1 MFGFGK
7 KMTEEAERLFQEKL
21 KEIQERK
28 EEKEKEDRDELIRRH
43 YVDFIKKHLEY
54 LPSDSLHMIFTQAVF
69 QMCYE
74 SFLQRVNKNYWEER
88 VTSDWYEPN
97 LASVNVKVVID
108 KFREY
113 DRKLKGRFA
122 FYMMEACKEIVEYR
136 EKLSEEMKKGDAN
149 KNEETSGS

>member
-7 KMTEEAERLFQEKL
+7 KVTIEDTERLYQEEL
-21 KEIQERK
+21 KKIQERK
-28 EEKEKEDRDELIRRH
+28 KEKEDRNESIRRH
-43 YVDFIKKHLEY
+43 YVDFIKNHLEP
-54 LPSDSLHMIFTQAVF
+54 LPDDTLHMIFTQAVF

-74 SFLQRVNKNYWEER
+74 SFLQKVDKNYWEEK
-88 VTSDWYEPN
+88 VTLDWDESN

-108 KFREY
+108 KFREH

-122 FYMMEACKEIVEYR
+122 FYMMEACKEIIEYR
-136 EKLSEEMKKGDAN
+136 EKLSEEMRKGEMN

>member
-7 KMTEEAERLFQEKL
+7 KMTEEAERFCQEKL

-28 EEKEKEDRDELIRRH
+28 KEKEDKDESIRRH
-43 YVDFIKKHLEY
+43 YVDFIKKHLEH

-74 SFLQRVNKNYWEER
+74 SFLQKVEKNFWEER
-88 VTSDWYEPN
+88 VTLDWGESN

-108 KFREY
+108 KFREH

-122 FYMMEACKEIVEYR
+122 FYMMEACKEIIEYR
-136 EKLSEEMKKGDAN
+136 EKLSEEMRKRGD
-149 KNEETSGS
+149 E

>member
-7 KMTEEAERLFQEKL
+7 KMTEEEAERLCQEKL
-21 KEIQERK
+21 KEIHERK
-28 EEKEKEDRDELIRRH
+28 KEKEDRDESIRRH
-43 YVDFIKKHLEY
+43 YVDFIKKHLEP
-54 LPSDSLHMIFTQAVF
+54 LPSDTLHMIFTQAVF

-74 SFLQRVNKNYWEER
+74 SFLQRVDGNYWEEN
-88 VTSDWYEPN
+88 VTLSWDESN

-108 KFREY
+108 KFREH

-122 FYMMEACKEIVEYR
+122 FYMMEACKEIIEYR
-136 EKLSEEMKKGDAN
+136 EKLSEEMRKGETN